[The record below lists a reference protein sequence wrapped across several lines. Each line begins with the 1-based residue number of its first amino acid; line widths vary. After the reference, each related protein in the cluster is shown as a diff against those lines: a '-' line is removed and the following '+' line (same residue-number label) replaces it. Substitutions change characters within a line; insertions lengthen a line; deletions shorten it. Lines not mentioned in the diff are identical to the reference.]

1 MSRNKG
7 TAIFAVNFE
16 PTGQSPLDARL
27 VVSLKSDLTNS
38 ATYADNNIY
47 NGMVVSVL
55 EDNSLWMLTN
65 MSAVTSLASWKQIDS
80 GSTSAEIAALQEDIA
95 QAQADIIAN
104 KVVKGNNSIA
114 ITQGTNTSVKVAIAT
129 GSNDLSLGS
138 DGLVVTPYTA
148 DNNTLTLTGKQ
159 FKVSNSYTSA
169 RTAEVNAAKAALT
182 GDSSDTSSE
191 ITLYGVKKYAQEQAA
206 AASAEAGDVADDLT
220 AHTNNKSN
228 PHKVT
233 KDQVGLGNVTNDAQ
247 VKRSEMGVAD
257 GVATLGSDG
266 KVPSAQL
273 PSYVDDVI
281 DVYATYST
289 SSTGALS
296 NIKLYEDSGHSTP
309 IVGESGKIYQ
319 NITTDKPAYQFRW
332 TGTVF
337 AQVGATG
344 LILGEVTGTAYD
356 GAKGAYNRAAI
367 ASNPSIV
374 VTGFGAV
381 TTTTTTAT
389 IPFTDSDKNSG
400 TNKYAAGGG
409 GSITI
414 PAATTSKAGL
424 LTSAD
429 KTKYDN
435 TSTNLETVSS
445 TVAGH
450 TSQIASINNS
460 YLPKANA
467 GVGILAS
474 YATAAQKAAIAPTD
488 TINQA
493 IGKLEKALN
502 NLSEGESKPVVDQIQ
517 EAITAL
523 IGGASE
529 GYQTLKELE
538 DAIKAN
544 ETSIQEL
551 QFTKPTG
558 WIAGVLTPVS
568 NATQYKLYF
577 NRNTVKD
584 STVSTETQT
593 FNLNSATQSKAGIMS
608 VADKVK
614 VDKIITN
621 GDGNS
626 YLANNGQ
633 YKPISDSG
641 SPIYKHIS
649 TTLVP
654 QAGSPKKCL
663 LFPIN
668 ASKKSFDFY
677 IRCQRQRVK
686 EFVSN
691 IHVVMGC
698 SPLGSSMGLHTYSTP
713 QIICDS
719 DILQGAYYVKNP
731 GNHSDRY
738 LAIQADYF
746 GVLNDT
752 AIIDLYSCVDFIDDT
767 DNTLSFLTESTIGFT
782 VTLEEIE
789 DVILKN
795 NGYTKIA
802 KVASD
807 QNLLNTNGGYTTV
820 SAIGEALNL
829 DQYLTSIPKAS
840 ASTLGGVKIGAG
852 LSITRD
858 GVLSATGG
866 GTADSVEWENV
877 VGKPSVFT
885 TNIANISD
893 LNNSWDSI
901 LTAAPKAFVTR
912 WPSWGEIESKPAQFT
927 PASHTHT
934 ASQITDLT
942 STLGKY
948 ATTTSVQQAISEA
961 TYNTGHKTATSLTSV
976 PITKR
981 LVIANLSAGGTL
993 SLAGTPAD
1001 GRELHIIVKSTNG
1014 GAITLP
1020 TSGSWIVMGE
1030 KSLTLEAGGYCE
1042 INIISDGSKL
1052 YTRMG

>member
-1 MSRNKG
+1 MSK
-7 TAIFAVNFE
+7 
-16 PTGQSPLDARL
+16 
-27 VVSLKSDLTNS
+27 
-38 ATYADNNIY
+38 
-47 NGMVVSVL
+47 
-55 EDNSLWMLTN
+55 EDK
-65 MSAVTSLASWKQIDS
+65 AKVD
-80 GSTSAEIAALQEDIA
+80 GALQ
-95 QAQADIIAN
+95 
-104 KVVKGNNSIA
+104 
-114 ITQGTNTSVKVAIAT
+114 T
-129 GSNDLSLGS
+129 
-138 DGLVVTPYTA
+138 
-148 DNNTLTLTGKQ
+148 
-159 FKVSNSYTSA
+159 
-169 RTAEVNAAKAALT
+169 
-182 GDSSDTSSE
+182 
-191 ITLYGVKKYAQEQAA
+191 
-206 AASAEAGDVADDLT
+206 
-220 AHTNNKSN
+220 
-228 PHKVT
+228 
-233 KDQVGLGNVTNDAQ
+233 
-247 VKRSEMGVAD
+247 
-257 GVATLGSDG
+257 
-266 KVPSAQL
+266 
-273 PSYVDDVI
+273 
-281 DVYATYST
+281 
-289 SSTGALS
+289 
-296 NIKLYEDSGHSTP
+296 
-309 IVGESGKIYQ
+309 
-319 NITTDKPAYQFRW
+319 
-332 TGTVF
+332 
-337 AQVGATG
+337 
-344 LILGEVTGTAYD
+344 
-356 GAKGAYNRAAI
+356 
-367 ASNPSIV
+367 
-374 VTGFGAV
+374 
-381 TTTTTTAT
+381 
-389 IPFTDSDKNSG
+389 
-400 TNKYAAGGG
+400 
-409 GSITI
+409 
-414 PAATTSKAGL
+414 
-424 LTSAD
+424 
-429 KTKYDN
+429 
-435 TSTNLETVSS
+435 
-445 TVAGH
+445 
-450 TSQIASINNS
+450 
-460 YLPKANA
+460 ANA

-474 YATAAQKAAIAPTD
+474 YTTAAQKAAITPTD

-502 NLSEGESKPVVDQIQ
+502 DLSEGESKPVADQIQ

-551 QFTKPTG
+551 QSTKPTG
-558 WIAGVLTPVS
+558 WIAGVLTPTS

-577 NRNTVKD
+577 NRSTVKD

-593 FNLNSATQSKAGIMS
+593 FNLDSATQSKAGVMS
-608 VADKVK
+608 AADKVK

-621 GDGNS
+621 VDGNS

-641 SPIYKHIS
+641 KPIYKHIS

-654 QAGSPKKCL
+654 QAGSSKKCL
-663 LFPIN
+663 FFPIN

-698 SPLGSSMGLHTYSTP
+698 SPTGMDLHTYSTP

-719 DILQGAYYVKNP
+719 DILQGAYYVENP

-767 DNTLSFLTESTIGFT
+767 DNTLSLLTESTIGFT

-789 DVILKN
+789 DIILKN
-795 NGYTKIA
+795 NGYTKIG

-807 QNLLNTNGGYTTV
+807 QNLLNTNGGYTAV

-852 LSITRD
+852 LSITGD

-877 VGKPSVFT
+877 VGKPSAFA

-893 LNNSWDSI
+893 LNSSWDSI
-901 LTAAPKAFVTR
+901 LKAAPGAYVTR
-912 WPSWGEIESKPAQFT
+912 WPSWSEITSKPAQFT

-934 ASQITDLT
+934 VSQITDLT
-942 STLGKY
+942 STLGNY
-948 ATTTSVQQAISEA
+948 ATNASVQQAISEA
-961 TYNTGHKTATSLTSV
+961 TYNTGHNTATSLTSV

-993 SLAGTPAD
+993 SLVGTPAD

-1030 KSLTLEAGGYCE
+1030 NSLTLEAGGYCE